1 MPQMQTAISRKN
13 NTADFEAYRHVVVH
27 HTSPPDAAVARLGS
41 VSLATLLSS
50 RHFCTS
56 SSSRMPQLTKSRRYK
71 ARQRGTAGRSSQH
84 FNQALPRTQ
93 RAIVFASCMALPL
106 TPEDAGKIG
115 SHRRYTGE
123 ALPMDYLT
131 SRPQGAILGSRGR
144 LTSSPP
150 DVMAYRGR
158 LSALGSPTLNLERS
172 DQLRLS
178 NLQPV
183 PRASHVQQPWASGF

>member
-1 MPQMQTAISRKN
+1 MRNHLCPEASQEPQPPPTHATRLYSQLGTYIPRRIVSHTIDNDYNAIKKIQGR
-13 NTADFEAYRHVVVH
+13 
-27 HTSPPDAAVARLGS
+27 G
-41 VSLATLLSS
+41 
-50 RHFCTS
+50 
-56 SSSRMPQLTKSRRYK
+56 
-71 ARQRGTAGRSSQH
+71 GTAGRSSQH
-84 FNQALPRTQ
+84 LNQALPRTQ
-93 RAIVFASCMALPL
+93 RAIVFASCRASPL

-123 ALPMDYLT
+123 ALLMDYLT

-183 PRASHVQQPWASGF
+183 PSASHVQQPWASVF